1 MQLSWEEI
9 QNRALV
15 FSKRWKDGKL
25 EQSEGQSFI
34 RDFLYVFGVKDPLKV
49 GMYEY
54 KVLYASGTIGSGKID
69 YFWKGKIAIEMKSLG
84 KDLAKAYHNQLSKYL
99 ANLPEEDKPE
109 LWLVCDFE
117 TMRVYRRF
125 KKEPVEIKVAGLYR
139 RVKLFAELAGYGDTE
154 RIAHPKEVNVKAAE
168 KMAVLHDALKNYG
181 YGGHDLE
188 LYLVRLLFCLFAD
201 NTGIFPK
208 GSFLQYI
215 EESKPNGSDLSDRLA
230 KLFEVL
236 DMPEETRKARTLLS
250 ADLKR
255 FRYINGDLFKDHIS
269 SAEFDAKMRQTLI
282 DCAAL
287 DWSNISPA
295 IFGAMFQGVMDK
307 DLRRELGAHYT
318 SEENIR
324 KLIDPLFMDNLRRE
338 FRAVKADPKAL
349 DAFHDKIA
357 KMKFLD
363 PACGC
368 GNFLI
373 VTYRELRE
381 LELDILKMKV
391 DSNQLLMDISS
402 LFKVTVEQF
411 YGIEIVD
418 FPCQVATVGMWLA
431 DHQMNMRAS
440 EVFGQYIARLPLTQ
454 GATIK
459 NDNALRI
466 NWEDIVPQNELSY
479 ILGNPP
485 FAGARLMTP
494 SQKED
499 MQIVFEEGFRG
510 VGNLDYVT
518 AWYKR
523 AAEYIKDTKIRAAF
537 VSTNS
542 ITQGEQVA
550 LLWKPLFEEYCIKFD
565 FAYRTFRWD
574 NEAKGRAAVFC
585 VIIGFSTTGISGRDR
600 PQCKGIIYD
609 DSGTKIKA
617 DNINP
622 YLVDAE
628 SVFIES
634 RTSPLCDDAP
644 EMIFGSMPNDAGLLS
659 NYSTEEK
666 KRIVSEHPE
675 TKKWFKRLLGSEEFI
690 NNIERWC
697 LWLEDVS
704 PSDIAKSRFLKDI
717 LAEIRK
723 NRLESKRASTKKL
736 ADTPYL
742 FGEIRQPKTKY
753 ILIPSV
759 SSERRR
765 YIPIGFI
772 SPNIIV
778 NNAVFI
784 IPHAT
789 LYHFGILASNVHNIW
804 TRAVCGRLKNDYRY
818 SKDIVYN
825 NFPWPTVNDKQT
837 AKIEELAQAVLDARA
852 DFPDSSLAELY
863 DPLTMPQKLLKA
875 HDNLDRAVLALYNIR
890 PTVYDDNLSI
900 ETFIVKSLM
909 ERYEKISN
917 EDEV

>member
-1 MQLSWEEI
+1 MSLTWDEI
-9 QNRALV
+9 QTRALA
-15 FSKRWKDGKL
+15 FSKRWKGGQF
-25 EQSEGQSFI
+25 EQAEGQSFI
-34 RDFLYVFGVKDPLKV
+34 RDLLYVFGVKDPLKV
-49 GMYEY
+49 GTYEY
-54 KVLYASGTIGSGKID
+54 KVLYAGGKSGSGRID
-69 YFWKGKIAIEMKSLG
+69 YLWKGKIAIEMKSLG
-84 KDLAKAYHNQLSKYL
+84 ENLTEAYHRQLSKYL
-99 ANLPEEDKPE
+99 ANLPEEDKPKI
-109 LWLVCDFE
+109 WLVCDFE
-117 TMRVYRRF
+117 TMRVYRSF
-125 KKEPVEIKVAGLYR
+125 TKKPVDVKVAGLYKHI
-139 RVKLFAELAGYGDTE
+139 KLFAEIAGYGDTE
-154 RIAHPKEVNVKAAE
+154 RIVYPKEVNIKAAE
-168 KMAVLHDALKNYG
+168 KMAVLHDTLKNCG

-208 GSFLQYI
+208 GSFLQYV
-215 EESKPNGSDLSDRLA
+215 EESKLDGTDLSNRLA
-230 KLFEVL
+230 DLFKVL
-236 DMPEETRKARTLLS
+236 NMSEERRMERILLP
-250 ADLKR
+250 DNLKR
-255 FRYINGDLFKDHIS
+255 FRYINGNLFKDPIPTP
-269 SAEFDAKMRQTLI
+269 EFNAKMRQTLI
-282 DCAAL
+282 DCATF

-324 KLIDPLFMDNLRRE
+324 KLIDPLFMDSLRRE
-338 FRAVKADPKAL
+338 FRAIKADPKAL

-391 DSNQLLMDISS
+391 NSDQLLMDISS

-440 EVFGQYIARLPLTQ
+440 ETFGQYITRLPLTQ
-454 GATIK
+454 SATIV
-459 NDNALRI
+459 NGNALRI
-466 NWEDIVPQNELSY
+466 NWEEIVPQNELSY

-485 FAGARLMTP
+485 FAGARLMT
-494 SQKED
+494 SAQKED
-499 MQIVFEEGFRG
+499 VQIVFGKNYRCI
-510 VGNLDYVT
+510 GNLDYVT

-523 AAEYIKDTKIRAAF
+523 AAEYINGTKIRVAF

-542 ITQGEQVA
+542 ITQGEQVV
-550 LLWKPLFEEYCIKFD
+550 LLWKPLFEEYGIKFD

-585 VIIGFSTTGISGRDR
+585 VIIGFNATGLSGPER
-600 PQCKGIIYD
+600 PRFRGIIYEE
-609 DSGTKIKA
+609 SGKKIKA

-622 YLVDAE
+622 YLVDAG

-634 RTSPLCDDAP
+634 REWPLCIDAP
-644 EMIFGSMPNDAGLLS
+644 EMLFGSMPNDAGLLS

-666 KRIVSEHPE
+666 KRVVSEHPE

-704 PSDIAKSRFLKDI
+704 PSDIAKSRFLKTI
-717 LAEIRK
+717 LAEIQK

-736 ADTPYL
+736 AETPYL

-753 ILIPSV
+753 IIIPRV
-759 SSERRR
+759 SSERRK

-772 SPNIIV
+772 SPSIIANDSV
-778 NNAVFI
+778 LVV
-784 IPHAT
+784 PDAT
-789 LYHFGILASNVHNIW
+789 LYHFGVLTSNVHNIW
-804 TRAVCGRLKNDYRY
+804 TRAVCGRLKSDYRY
-818 SKDIVYN
+818 SIKIVYN
-825 NFPWPTVNDKQT
+825 NFPWPNADDKQI
-837 AKIEELAQAVLDARA
+837 AKIESSAQAVLDVRS
-852 DFPDSSLAELY
+852 DFPGSSLAELY

-875 HDNLDRAVLALYNIR
+875 HDNLDRAVMALYGF
-890 PTVYDDNLSI
+890 PTRNNGEED
-900 ETFIVKSLM
+900 IVAELM
-909 ERYEKISN
+909 GLYESISN
-917 EDEV
+917 VDEV